1 MPTPGNYFFI
11 FPGSQSYTWYRGTPF
26 PDFSSVNLTGLE
38 NSVINY
44 IIQFDNTSVDWLSLT
59 GDVSSSAQQV
69 LFPPGSFEGNVLPVA
84 QDLDLLTGSFYS
96 AKIRFT
102 YAGVTKIHTVNLNIM
117 GASSLIKTDKTN
129 YNVVFNRITN
139 TVSGDTIV
147 NILNNSATET
157 LSFATFGNLFLEKS
171 FTTYFTLEE
180 DPAFPFS
187 TSAELPAIGSKII
200 SCILID
206 AAGTSIQTF
215 TVTIQVVNTNDIT
228 ADQNFINFSLYKH
241 LSETKSQILKI
252 INPANLAFTVT
263 APDFVNLNV
272 NSGNTTTDIE
282 IVTDNSADLLAQT
295 YSGDIVISYG
305 AKTVTVPVSVK
316 NIDFIDL
323 KVGDYNFCLDDF
335 ILKVQRINDT
345 GKFVKVSLEI
355 TISTATESFTVSPNY
370 QIAYFNNEA
379 STDVGKKI
387 HSHFPMYE
395 NHLFDQD
402 FQVDFNNKLIYNAA
416 KVKITI
422 EELNSNYEVIYSRV
436 IDNVRMFP
444 GRKPKMFPLFTN
456 SQIKSRYSN
465 TGYIFTYLTSL
476 VSPSDITEKAVSNNP
491 FSPDQVQSA
500 FFEDVEE
507 LMDFGDFKNVLG
519 IDFLKKEKGD
529 QQIYV
534 QFINQNLVP
543 EMAVFN
549 GFYKIEEDPAHTY
562 DDFEINAKKYSTKVI
577 GKATLSTGF
586 IFKEESEMVS
596 EISKSLLSFVKVD
609 DVIYKCLPIPGKMEK
624 VNSESN
630 LVIFEL
636 EFLIVK

>member
-1 MPTPGNYFFI
+1 MPTPGNYFYI

-44 IIQFDNTSVDWLSLT
+44 IIQFDNTTVDWLSLT
-59 GDVSSSAQQV
+59 GDVSSSSQQV

-102 YAGVTKIHTVNLNIM
+102 YAGITKIHTVNLNIL
-117 GASSLIKTDKTN
+117 GASSLIKTEKPN

-139 TVSGDTIV
+139 TLSGDTLV
-147 NILNNSATET
+147 NILNNTVPEN
-157 LSFATFGNLFLEKS
+157 LSFVTLGDLFLEKS
-171 FTTYFTLEE
+171 FTTSFSLEE
-180 DPAFPFS
+180 DPAFPFA
-187 TSAELPAIGSKII
+187 TSSELPATGSKII
-200 SCILID
+200 TCQLKD
-206 AAGTSIQTF
+206 ASGVSIQTF
-215 TVTIQVVNTNDIT
+215 TVTLQVVNTNDIST
-228 ADQNFINFSLYKH
+228 DQKFLNFSLYKH
-241 LSETKSQILKI
+241 LSETKSQVLQV

-263 APDFVNLNV
+263 APDFVNLNA
-272 NSGNTTTDIE
+272 NSGSSTLDIE
-282 IVTDNSADLLAQT
+282 VETDNSADLLAQVYT
-295 YSGDIVISYG
+295 GDIIISYG
-305 AKTVTVPVSVK
+305 SKTVTVPVSVK

-335 ILKVQRINDT
+335 ILTVQKINDT
-345 GKFVKVSLEI
+345 GKFVKISLVIE
-355 TISTATESFTVSPNY
+355 ISTESLNFTVFPNY

-379 STDVGKKI
+379 STDVGRKI
-387 HSHFPMYE
+387 HNHFPIYE

-402 FQVDFNNKLIYNAA
+402 SQNEFNNKLIYNAA

-422 EELNSNYEVIYSRV
+422 EELNANYEVIYSRV
-436 IDNVRMFP
+436 IENIKMFP
-444 GRKPKMFPLFTN
+444 GERPKMFPLFTN

-465 TGYIFTYLTSL
+465 TGYIFTYLSSL
-476 VSPSDITEKAVSNNP
+476 VAPSDITEKPVSNNP
-491 FSPDQVQSA
+491 FSPDQVQSV
-500 FFEDVEE
+500 FFEDVES
-507 LMDFGDFKNVLG
+507 LVDFGDYKNIIGV
-519 IDFLKKEKGD
+519 DFLRKDKGD

-543 EMAVFN
+543 ELAVFN
-549 GFYKIEEDPAHTY
+549 GFHKIEEDPSHTY
-562 DDFEINAKKYSTKVI
+562 DDFETNAKKYNTKVI

-586 IFKEESEMVS
+586 VFKEESAMIS
-596 EISKSLLSFVKVD
+596 EISKSLLSWVKVGD
-609 DVIYKCLPIPGKMEK
+609 EIYKCLPIPGKMEK
-624 VNSESN
+624 VNSETN